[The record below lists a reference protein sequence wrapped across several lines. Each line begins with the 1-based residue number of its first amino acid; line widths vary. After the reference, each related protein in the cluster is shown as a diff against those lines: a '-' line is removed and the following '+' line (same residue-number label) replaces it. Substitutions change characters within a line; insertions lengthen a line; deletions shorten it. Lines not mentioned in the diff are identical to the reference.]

1 MLQNRVDPF
10 GNIIRTSARGTW
22 MGNRGILH
30 DEQQHILRPFKL
42 KAWLICVLEFKNRRR
57 TVMSP
62 HRYTE
67 LFFRDEATAF
77 AAGHRP
83 CFECRKADYNRF
95 KACWLKGNVAYGF
108 ESNVSIQEIDKILHT
123 ERIDRQ
129 GAKVTFTAS
138 IHELPEGCFIVY
150 HDQPYVIYKQ
160 TLLLW
165 SPEGYTKKMVLPEKG
180 EQVQVL
186 TPKSVVNAFR
196 EGYVPEVKFNLPEDP
211 SDQISS

>member
-1 MLQNRVDPF
+1 
-10 GNIIRTSARGTW
+10 
-22 MGNRGILH
+22 
-30 DEQQHILRPFKL
+30 
-42 KAWLICVLEFKNRRR
+42 
-57 TVMSP
+57 MSP